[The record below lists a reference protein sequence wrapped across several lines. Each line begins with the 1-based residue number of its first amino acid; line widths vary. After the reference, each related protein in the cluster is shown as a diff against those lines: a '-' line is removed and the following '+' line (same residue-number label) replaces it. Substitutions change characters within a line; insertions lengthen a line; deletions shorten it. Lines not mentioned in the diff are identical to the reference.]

1 MGGKRPAWADEEWS
15 DYSYSYSGWGRPQA
29 AAKPPKSR
37 GKGKDKDKTKK
48 PKEEGTFPT
57 YEDMVLPSQAGTSGK
72 GRQPSEQAQPGP
84 GGRGGLSRQVQRIVN
99 NLRRSET
106 RIRKIAEEETAA
118 KAKWDEFQAQLKS
131 SFVKERARFYENM
144 ERLKTASAEQ
154 TEIQEEALDELQ
166 RALAH
171 PEEDRIWTAQKEKE
185 CAARAQAEARTPPRR
200 ERAPEPV
207 TPPTRDRPAKP
218 TTGAE
223 KDHGT
228 DADAWLEGAKDKGPF
243 PASPTLA
250 GAMPSPSKAP
260 SRPRATNPR
269 TPVKTHTKP
278 AQTQPSR
285 TSLADKLNERRAAAR
300 GSAGGPMLVESE
312 DEAVGDLGRQE
323 PERQGA
329 PSHGGRLAFP
339 GRREGHLKGLFQKYT
354 AETCAYMRAHL
365 TSVPQQGF
373 AFSPQELATMMV
385 WHGPT
390 GGHVQHAAADFSL
403 GERRH
408 KTYDALDLGEQLWWC
423 LCSLF
428 EWINGHLGEAPAT
441 VERSFFLAHFGA
453 LRFLLYRGSYSS
465 KPARQ
470 RSRLGTSG
478 HMARPLLC
486 SVAQG
491 GSPHGGEHT
500 TIQQLGRLSGVGPA
514 AAPPRP
520 PSQTDLELWA
530 SGQLTMREQMVT
542 AYDRLLRDRPLSH
555 SAREAAPTNLEASA
569 DVMDGIP
576 ALTPEERRAVHIS
589 VWVATPFFE
598 PEVIDMGLTRG
609 SFCNAVK
616 GTSWMLP
623 DYVETIIPTTP
634 QLSPF
639 FGSCVAVPPW
649 VQAADMSVFVVDG
662 RRIGSQAYAIYQ
674 RGPVT
679 KSSVARWL
687 PEDDQDEVD
696 VYCFGETVALGDGHH
711 TQPIQGGIIQVV
723 YQGEPCDWADTLEA
737 RPKDRPDRVP
747 GPGQRQR
754 RTAEDLLNY
763 ARGQCWLRSP
773 TSPLVHVAHAGRRIV
788 RQIAV
793 NPGPRSTQLD
803 DPDLVVVFADL
814 RGLGFLSAMDYA
826 NGHRLRHAGLH

>member
-1 MGGKRPAWADEEWS
+1 MDVDAVPSAAQSAWETLLEEAEKVEDLSSLISGAFCGRRGHGGDGRQNLLKFVAEHKGPEGEGVRRPGAGGGAHAASAREGSGARDPATERPTCQADYWGGEGPRHRRGRMAGGRQGQGPLS
-15 DYSYSYSGWGRPQA
+15 GLAYFGWGYAIPLEGAIQTAGDEPEDAGQDTYKAGADTTQPHLFGGQVERAPCGGPRQCWWPHA
-29 AAKPPKSR
+29 R
-37 GKGKDKDKTKK
+37 G
-48 PKEEGTFPT
+48 
-57 YEDMVLPSQAGTSGK
+57 V
-72 GRQPSEQAQPGP
+72 R
-84 GGRGGLSRQVQRIVN
+84 GRGGGRPWAPGAGATRSPQSRRSTSISRQT
-99 NLRRSET
+99 RRP
-106 RIRKIAEEETAA
+106 
-118 KAKWDEFQAQLKS
+118 
-131 SFVKERARFYENM
+131 
-144 ERLKTASAEQ
+144 
-154 TEIQEEALDELQ
+154 
-166 RALAH
+166 
-171 PEEDRIWTAQKEKE
+171 PEG
-185 CAARAQAEARTPPRR
+185 PL
-200 ERAPEPV
+200 PEV
-207 TPPTRDRPAKP
+207 
-218 TTGAE
+218 
-223 KDHGT
+223 HG
-228 DADAWLEGAKDKGPF
+228 
-243 PASPTLA
+243 
-250 GAMPSPSKAP
+250 
-260 SRPRATNPR
+260 
-269 TPVKTHTKP
+269 
-278 AQTQPSR
+278 
-285 TSLADKLNERRAAAR
+285 
-300 GSAGGPMLVESE
+300 
-312 DEAVGDLGRQE
+312 GDLCLYE
-323 PERQGA
+323 SYFCE
-329 PSHGGRLAFP
+329 GGFFGQSAL
-339 GRREGHLKGLFQKYT
+339 T
-354 AETCAYMRAHL
+354 AEAHL

-441 VERSFFLAHFGA
+441 VERSSFFLAHFGA
-453 LRFLLYRGSYSS
+453 LGLLLYRGSYSS

-763 ARGQCWLRSP
+763 ARGQRWLRSP